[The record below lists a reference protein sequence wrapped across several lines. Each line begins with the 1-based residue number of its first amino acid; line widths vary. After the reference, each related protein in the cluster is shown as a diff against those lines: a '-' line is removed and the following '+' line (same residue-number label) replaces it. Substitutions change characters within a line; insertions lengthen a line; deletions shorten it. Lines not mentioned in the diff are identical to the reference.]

1 LKISLN
7 WLKEYVDLE
16 DLSSEE
22 IINKLTMIGLEVED
36 AVDQNQMYKDFIV
49 GLVKE
54 KTKHPNA
61 DKLSLCSVSTGK
73 QEYQVICG
81 APNVEAGQKIIF
93 APIGTVIPKGNF
105 KLSKAK
111 IRGIESYGMICSE
124 AELELGDNHDGI
136 MVLDKSVNEGMPI
149 TEALELNDV
158 VMEIGITPNRS
169 DALSHIGIA
178 RDLCALLNR
187 ELKIPEIKLNET
199 GDKIEECAGIEII
212 DEVNCPRYSGRVI
225 RNVTI
230 KESPQWLKNKLEK
243 VGLRPI
249 CNAVDVTNYV
259 MYECGQPLHAF
270 DLDRLAGNKIIVRS
284 TESESKFTT
293 LDSKE
298 RTLPAGTL
306 MICDAEKPVALAG
319 LMGGENSEVYPSTK
333 NILLESAHFKSA
345 NVRRAS
351 KALGLTTDASYRF
364 ERGVDPNNTVYAV
377 ERAAQLIAELSGGS
391 VAKGVIDVY
400 PQKIARKE
408 VQVRFERIKKIL
420 GYDVPKDKIVNILLK
435 LGLEIIFESN
445 NELRVLVPAFRPDIE
460 REVDLIEEIARIDG
474 YENIPTIS
482 KITITLG
489 EKHDESEFADNV
501 RDAANALGLYEMIN
515 NPLQSEKLAGLTGNP
530 ILLLNPQSIDMAYL
544 RTSLIPGA
552 LSVISNNI
560 KHGERDLALFE
571 IGNVFEKL
579 TKGDI
584 NSFSDFTELQSL
596 LIIITGKIKET
607 EWHSKE
613 KYADFFTL
621 KGLVEGLLYK
631 FSLDNLLNDSYYHD
645 DNRIYNYYFSKNFNN
660 TVFGSGGEVKK
671 DVLRQFDID
680 QKVYA
685 FEFNLGELK
694 KLSISEKKYS
704 EPVKFP
710 KVMRDFAFIFDKTT
724 SYNEIISFIRNESK
738 GKEGSGLLKSVKLFD
753 LFENESIGS
762 DKRSLAFSLEYQ
774 AEDRTLTEDE
784 VEKEFLRLI
793 SSVTKKFNA
802 KLRGK

>member
-16 DLSSEE
+16 SFSSDEV
-22 IINKLTMIGLEVED
+22 INMLTMIGLEVED
-36 AVDQNQMYKDFIV
+36 AVDQNQIYKNFLV

-54 KTKHPNA
+54 KNKHPNA

-73 QEYQVICG
+73 EEYQVVCG
-81 APNVEAGQKIIF
+81 APNVEAGQKVIF
-93 APIGTVIPKGNF
+93 APIGTIIPKGNF

-111 IRGIESYGMICSE
+111 IRGIESFGMICSE
-124 AELELGDNHDGI
+124 DELEFGNNHDGI
-136 MVLDKSVNEGMPI
+136 MVLNQDLKEGTPI

-158 VMEIGITPNRS
+158 IMEIGITPNRS

-178 RDLCALLNR
+178 RDINALLNR
-187 ELKIPEIKLNET
+187 KLKIPEIELNET
-199 GDKIEECAGIEII
+199 GDNIEESACVEVI
-212 DEVNCPRYSGRVI
+212 DEVNCPRYSTRVI
-225 RNVTI
+225 QNVTI

-249 CNAVDVTNYV
+249 CNIVDVTNYV

-284 TESESKFTT
+284 TESETKFTT

-345 NVRRAS
+345 NVRKTS

-377 ERAAQLIAELSGGS
+377 NRAAQLIAELSGGT
-391 VAKGVIDVY
+391 VAKGIIDIY
-400 PQKIARKE
+400 PKEIIRKE
-408 VQVRFERIKKIL
+408 VQIRFERIKKIL
-420 GYDVPKDKIVNILLK
+420 GYEVPREKIVNILLT
-435 LGLEIIFESN
+435 LGIEIVFNSN
-445 NELRVLVPAFRPDIE
+445 LELRVLVPTYRPDIE
-460 REVDLIEEIARIDG
+460 REIDLIEEIARIDG
-474 YENIPTIS
+474 YDNIPAVS

-501 RDAANALGLYEMIN
+501 REAANALGLFEMIN
-515 NPLQSEKLAGLTGNP
+515 NPLQSEKSAALTGNP
-530 ILLLNPQSIDMAYL
+530 IVLLNPQSIDMAYL

-560 KHGERDLALFE
+560 NYGERDLALFE
-571 IGNVFEKL
+571 IGNIFEKIS
-579 TKGDI
+579 KGEI
-584 NSFSDFTELQSL
+584 NSFNDFTEFQSL
-596 LIIITGKIKET
+596 LIIITGKLKEK
-607 EWHSKE
+607 EWHSEE
-613 KYADFFTL
+613 KYTDFFSL
-621 KGLVEGLLYK
+621 KGLVESLLFK

-645 DNRIYNYYFSKNFNN
+645 DNRIYNYYFSKDFNK
-660 TVFGSGGEVKK
+660 TVFGIGGEIKK
-671 DVLRQFDID
+671 DVLKQFDID
-680 QKVYA
+680 QKVFA
-685 FEFNLGELK
+685 FEFNLGALRK
-694 KLSISEKKYS
+694 IIKSEKKYT
-704 EPVKFP
+704 EPAKFP

-724 SYNEIISFIRNESK
+724 PYEEIISFIKSESK
-738 GKEGSGLLKSVKLFD
+738 SKEGSGLLKSVKLFD
-753 LFENESIGS
+753 LFENESLGNN
-762 DKRSLAFSLEYQ
+762 KKSLAFSLEYQ
-774 AEDRTLTEDE
+774 AKDRTLTEDE
-784 VEKEFLRLI
+784 VEKEFQKLI
-793 SSVTKKFNA
+793 SSITKKFNA